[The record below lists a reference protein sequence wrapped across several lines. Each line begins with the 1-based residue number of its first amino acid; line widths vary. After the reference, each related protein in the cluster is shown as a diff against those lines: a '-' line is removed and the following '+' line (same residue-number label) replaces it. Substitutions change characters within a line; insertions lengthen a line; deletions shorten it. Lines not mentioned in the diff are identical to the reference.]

1 MLNLP
6 GPRGGGAGV
15 GVWTVTLSGYI
26 QCVYCNEKQE
36 WARKSGVFMSFIFLL
51 TESGKGLDGVRQ
63 KRGGRGRRDYPGTM
77 SLTVSQESRCIFK
90 DVLFVGDHPSL
101 QS

>member
-1 MLNLP
+1 M
-6 GPRGGGAGV
+6 
-15 GVWTVTLSGYI
+15 TLSGYI

-36 WARKSGVFMSFIFLL
+36 WAQKSGVFMSFIFLL